1 MAAEDKEK
9 KDEGISIDLG
19 LGDMFKGLGNLV
31 ELAAN
36 LADKVDLS
44 ELDAEKLAELRRA
57 SQTRVGGIPRGVY
70 GVSVRRGVG
79 GRAPQVRPFGNIRPT
94 EKGPVVDEVREPLVD
109 IFDEDDV
116 LLVIAELP
124 GVGEKDVQIEVHH
137 DVLKLST
144 ATKGRRY
151 AKELELPC
159 PIDEGTVE
167 SAYKNGVLEIRLRK
181 ARGTVDGTKG
191 T

>member
-79 GRAPQVRPFGNIRPT
+79 GRAPQVRPFGNIHRT
-94 EKGPVVDEVREPLVD
+94 EKGPVVDQVREPLVD
-109 IFDEDDV
+109 VFDEGDV

-151 AKELELPC
+151 AKELQLPC

>member
-9 KDEGISIDLG
+9 KDKGISIDLG
-19 LGDMFKGLGNLV
+19 LGEMFKGLGSLV
-31 ELAAN
+31 ELAGN

-44 ELDAEKLAELRRA
+44 ELDEEKIAELRRA

-70 GVSVRRGVG
+70 GVSVRRGVSG
-79 GRAPQVRPFGNIRPT
+79 HAPQVRSFGNIRPT

-109 IFDEDDV
+109 VFDEDDV

-124 GVGEKDVQIEVHH
+124 GVGEKDVQIEVHGG
-137 DVLKLST
+137 LLNLST
-144 ATKGRRY
+144 AIKGRRY

-159 PIDEGTVE
+159 PVDEGTVE
-167 SAYKNGVLEIRLRK
+167 STYKNGVLEIRLRK
-181 ARGTVDGTKG
+181 ANGDVEGT
-191 T
+191 